1 MKCDDCKQTKTSK
14 QLTKTVYNE
23 RLCDDCYSIFEEE
36 SIFSQTYRSRMESF
50 VCGVSI
56 ND

>member
-1 MKCDDCKQTKTSK
+1 MKCVDCKQTKTSK

-23 RLCDDCYSIFEEE
+23 RLCDDCYSILEEE
-36 SIFSQTYRSRMESF
+36 SVFSQTYRSRMESF